1 MEGGDGSQRGGGSLM
16 PGGSHFCLSSLL
28 CLVCYQH
35 EVKVDSFD
43 SHQRE
48 ISCSHKTNVVM
59 TAGPGGGR
67 TESNL
72 SGH

>member
-1 MEGGDGSQRGGGSLM
+1 MEGGDGSQGGGGSLV

-28 CLVCYQH
+28 RLVCYQY

-48 ISCSHKTNVVM
+48 ISCCHKTNEVM

-67 TESNL
+67 TE
-72 SGH
+72 